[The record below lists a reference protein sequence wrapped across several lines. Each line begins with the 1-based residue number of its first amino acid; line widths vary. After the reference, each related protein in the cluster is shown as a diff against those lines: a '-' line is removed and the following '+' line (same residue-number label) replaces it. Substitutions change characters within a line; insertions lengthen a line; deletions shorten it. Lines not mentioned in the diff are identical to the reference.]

1 MAERLSTGFA
11 NALNVTGSVKSIM
24 ANSYIDI
31 YTGTQPASADAVETG
46 TRIMRLTLNSGDF
59 TPGTATNGLNM
70 GTSTDGV
77 LAKAAAEVWSGVGL
91 AAAGSGGLIA
101 GWFRWKENSDT
112 GGASTTAIRLDG
124 AIGTS
129 STNEMQMSNTTIV
142 ESVAAV
148 VQTFNYTT
156 TKA

>member
-11 NALNVTGSVKSIM
+11 NALNVTGCVKDIM
-24 ANSYIDI
+24 VNGVIGI
-31 YTGTQPASADAVETG
+31 YGGASQPATADAVETG
-46 TRIMRLTLNSGDF
+46 TLLMLLTLSSGAF
-59 TPGTATNGLNM
+59 TAGVATNGLNM

-77 LAKAAAEVWSGVGL
+77 LAKAAGETWSGVGL
-91 AAAGSGGLIA
+91 AAAGA
-101 GWFRWKENSDT
+101 GTVATYFRWYDNDYVT
-112 GGASTTAIRLDG
+112 GASTSAIRVDG

-129 STNEMQMSNTTIV
+129 STYEMQMSNTTIV
-142 ESVAAV
+142 EAVAAV